1 MKKDSG
7 FRIQDSG
14 VAPGFS
20 PAPSAGA
27 DKGEADIAAAKP
39 ANIAPDT
46 KGAPPAKGDVGAGLA
61 LPRKDDASIAP
72 TGRADG
78 REGAGQLPLIP
89 DEWRNVVEELL
100 TTGSTAE
107 DVVEAVIGQGGPEV
121 SVGAVLGHF
130 RAHPGLQ
137 IQRVKQ
143 TLAGAAEL
151 RDALG
156 NPQADHAL
164 VELANAA
171 LLVGYQ
177 GLTRKSG
184 SITIKDAEVI
194 RLARE
199 NLKLRR
205 RVLRLKEVSVKRAND
220 LHWKKLRYEDV
231 KYDTALEKLNQLR
244 HALHSLMAEGKLE
257 SGTLEKI
264 REIYGII
271 RQPFIPPEG
280 ESPKPQEQ

>member
-1 MKKDSG
+1 M
-7 FRIQDSG
+7 
-14 VAPGFS
+14 
-20 PAPSAGA
+20 
-27 DKGEADIAAAKP
+27 
-39 ANIAPDT
+39 
-46 KGAPPAKGDVGAGLA
+46 
-61 LPRKDDASIAP
+61 
-72 TGRADG
+72 
-78 REGAGQLPLIP
+78 
-89 DEWRNVVEELL
+89 
-100 TTGSTAE
+100 
-107 DVVEAVIGQGGPEV
+107 
-121 SVGAVLGHF
+121 LGHF

-137 IQRVKQ
+137 IKRVKQ

-171 LLVGYQ
+171 LLIGYQ

-194 RLARE
+194 RLARQ
-199 NLKLRR
+199 NLKLRQ

-231 KYDTALEKLNQLR
+231 KYDTALEKLKQLR

-271 RQPFIPPEG
+271 RQPFIPPET
-280 ESPKPQEQ
+280 EDPAAAQPQEQ